1 MYLRIPKVDFEMKMK
16 VKEEIIALATFAL
29 D

>member
-1 MYLRIPKVDFEMKMK
+1 MYLRIPKVDFGMKMK
-16 VKEEIIALATFAL
+16 VREEIIALATFAL